1 MELSHEGGQV
11 FSVPARPA
19 TSRNVRHGH
28 PTGCC
33 WTLLRTSGFFCS
45 RGIRAR
51 CNEKWNIRL
60 ATGGLRDGK
69 SRRCPSPSLPPGPH
83 YRERHPQVAHYIGLF
98 SGIRRCSRQTLW
110 QAVPWRS
117 SLRVG
122 AARNF
127 HGGASHIAPNPTP
140 RKGVTA
146 IVLRIRLRRYCGISD
161 KKNSGGCFSNAR
173 RVWRT
178 RLLHA
183 TSPSLSNLEAFVLG
197 EDRCLA
203 HQSFTRSALIVS
215 FGPTMRLTAWPSSNC
230 AQASF
235 SAASLVG

>member
-1 MELSHEGGQV
+1 MPLTCLQCLPAQTSDRVHEIVVSARPATSSTCRIRKMELSHEGVKSFRYPRGPQ
-11 FSVPARPA
+11 P
-19 TSRNVRHGH
+19 HG
-28 PTGCC
+28 
-33 WTLLRTSGFFCS
+33 TSGTDTPQGVAGRCSAPRGFFA
-45 RGIRAR
+45 RAVFALGATR
-51 CNEKWNIRL
+51 NGNIRL

-161 KKNSGGCFSNAR
+161 KKNSGGGFSNAR
-173 RVWRT
+173 RVWR
-178 RLLHA
+178 
-183 TSPSLSNLEAFVLG
+183 PV
-197 EDRCLA
+197 
-203 HQSFTRSALIVS
+203 SFTPPL
-215 FGPTMRLTAWPSSNC
+215 
-230 AQASF
+230 
-235 SAASLVG
+235 LV